1 MKKVITLTIVVV
13 SLLSMGCNSLKRQI
27 NPNEEKIG
35 VEGEDYTL
43 SYHKLKKGYA
53 EILKINVIEY
63 GDPIPSDRW
72 YLWVNGVSIFRPKEN
87 YWRLSPNRKYD
98 MWVTGVRAGK
108 SVYIKK
114 IKVKENDSIML
125 TVYLKDT
132 LMTID

>member
-1 MKKVITLTIVVV
+1 MKDIITLAIVVV

-87 YWRLSPNRKYD
+87 YLRLSPNRKYD

>member
-1 MKKVITLTIVVV
+1 MKKVITLAIVVV

-27 NPNEEKIG
+27 NPNEQKIG

-43 SYHKLKKGYA
+43 SYHKLKNRGTGF
-53 EILKINVIEY
+53 LNINVIEY

-72 YLWVNGVSIFRPKEN
+72 YLWVNGVPIFRPKQN
-87 YWRLSPNRKYD
+87 YLRLSPNRKYD
-98 MWVTGVRAGK
+98 MWVTGVMAGK

-132 LMTID
+132 LMSID